1 MVHSSSKDFPS
12 EAIGSPLPIGGY
24 FSLELP
30 RYMEYHGRAIRLNTG
45 RNALEYILRHKSYK
59 RIYLPYYICEVV
71 FEPLRRLGIDHVF
84 YHINTDFELTE
95 DILLGED
102 EALLYVNYYGLKQA
116 YIEQLAA
123 HYGSRLIVDNTQAFY
138 DRPIDGI
145 DTFYTCR
152 KFFGVPDG
160 AYAYT
165 CFDDESVLE
174 LDVSYDRMKFLCK
187 RIDISPEAGYT
198 DFRQESAELAQQP
211 VRRMSRLTQRLM
223 QSIDYEAAAQRRRA
237 NYTVL
242 DQSLSDTNR
251 LHFPLSDSDVPMIY
265 PYLPFDENL
274 HDFLISHKIYV
285 AHYWSC
291 VMQWCTDSD
300 IEYMLASDMVPIP
313 CDQRYD
319 SNDMQHIINL
329 IHQWKSI

>member
-1 MVHSSSKDFPS
+1 MANSSNKNYQSDSSPS
-12 EAIGSPLPIGGY
+12 SLPIGGY

-30 RYMEYHGRAIRLNTG
+30 WHMEYHSQAIRLNTG
-45 RNALEYILRHKSYK
+45 RNALEYILKHKSYK

-71 FEPLRRLGIDHVF
+71 IEPLHRLGIDYVF
-84 YHINTDFELTE
+84 YHINTNFELAE
-95 DILLGED
+95 DILLGKD
-102 EALLYVNYYGLKQA
+102 EALLYVNYYGLKQT
-116 YIEQLAA
+116 YIEQIAA
-123 HYGSRLIVDNTQAFY
+123 YYGSQLIVDNTQAFY
-138 DRPIDGI
+138 DRPINGI

-165 CFDDESVLE
+165 HLGNDSE
-174 LDVSYDRMKFLCK
+174 LDQDVSYNRMEFLCK
-187 RIDISPEAGYT
+187 RIDLSPEAGYR
-198 DFRQESAELAQQP
+198 DFRLESAALAEQP

-223 QSIDYEAAAQRRRA
+223 LSIDYETAAQRRRA

-242 DQSLSDTNR
+242 DQSLSNTNR
-251 LHFPLSDSDVPMIY
+251 LHFPLSDNDVPMIY
-265 PYLPFDENL
+265 PYLPSDENL

-285 AHYWSC
+285 AHYWPC
-291 VMQWCTDSD
+291 VMQWCTIND
-300 IEYMLASDMVPIP
+300 IEYMLARDMVPIP
-313 CDQRYD
+313 CDQRYN